1 MNPSPGRHRRERDR
15 DRRVFTPRRVRRIEG
30 SLLLL
35 LGTAAVILS
44 TLRPTTPSAPH
55 LCFVCGPHA
64 GVVAFANV
72 ALFIPIGAGLALLGV
87 RLQLA
92 VFIAAAAT
100 FLIET
105 LQLALPLGHTASVAD
120 VLTNTLGAALG
131 HYIAA
136 RRRAFVYPRSRA
148 AFRYA
153 IAISAAWLFMLVLTA
168 VAFLPS
174 VPAGRY
180 SAQWGS
186 TLESADRYPGDVVSA
201 HVSGL
206 TLTSGPVAASG
217 TLLEAMR
224 DGARVEATI
233 VPGAMPLRVS
243 PIVRL
248 IRSDSAEVL
257 MLGQHRDDLVFRA
270 RIIGTGLRFVT
281 PMVVMPNALLR
292 EDRGERPVVVVGGR
306 REPGRLRV
314 GALGG
319 DAILDLHAGAG
330 WLLFAPPGRGVQASA
345 NMLSALW
352 AGAPLFA
359 AAYWGAR
366 GARRRARRAGDAM
379 RMRGA
384 GGRIL
389 AMLPAFIA
397 LAALGLAGISRL
409 FGLSIPAWGV
419 WIGVVTAIGAGLTLG
434 ASLALAHDDRA
445 HGSSRREAA
454 SPNELPRATQTASA

>member
-1 MNPSPGRHRRERDR
+1 
-15 DRRVFTPRRVRRIEG
+15 
-30 SLLLL
+30 
-35 LGTAAVILS
+35 
-44 TLRPTTPSAPH
+44 
-55 LCFVCGPHA
+55 
-64 GVVAFANV
+64 
-72 ALFIPIGAGLALLGV
+72 
-87 RLQLA
+87 
-92 VFIAAAAT
+92 
-100 FLIET
+100 
-105 LQLALPLGHTASVAD
+105 
-120 VLTNTLGAALG
+120 
-131 HYIAA
+131 
-136 RRRAFVYPRSRA
+136 
-148 AFRYA
+148 
-153 IAISAAWLFMLVLTA
+153 
-168 VAFLPS
+168 
-174 VPAGRY
+174 
-180 SAQWGS
+180 
-186 TLESADRYPGDVVSA
+186 
-201 HVSGL
+201 
-206 TLTSGPVAASG
+206 
-217 TLLEAMR
+217 MR

-409 FGLSIPAWGV
+409 FGLSVPAWGV